1 MAEGYRKEMGV
12 LGGGHECVGTC
23 FIGRM
28 TLFFSIERAR
38 SYFEAASG
46 AHFENEVN

>member
-1 MAEGYRKEMGV
+1 MRGY
-12 LGGGHECVGTC
+12 LFHWADD
-23 FIGRM
+23 F
-28 TLFFSIERAR
+28 FFSIERAR